1 MSYLLDTNICI
12 ALLKDSDSLLAKKIK
27 AYPPNKFFLCSVVK
41 AELLYG
47 ARKSNRVSDNLATL
61 QIFFRQ
67 FESIPFDDKATEFY
81 SISRTLLEK
90 TGTPVGAN
98 DLLIASI
105 AQANQLTVITRNRS
119 EFLRIPALQVEIW

>member
-12 ALLKDSDSLLAKKIK
+12 VLLKDSDALLAQKIK

-47 ARKSNRVSDNLATL
+47 ARKSNRVSDNLETL

-81 SISRTLLEK
+81 SINRTLLEK
-90 TGTPVGAN
+90 AGTPVGAN
-98 DLLIASI
+98 DLLIAGI